1 LKAQIFFLK
10 DQRNVSRQIESLLR
24 SHLFQDI
31 EVEHRIYDNQD
42 AAGTRKIGK
51 SYLELMRAST
61 VKVGD
66 FTVEAAYEDGS
77 WGYYWDQEEE
87 YLLRLP
93 RELMSMVFPAVAV
106 MNRMVIV
113 PREIH
118 KAFDAPTDFAY
129 MFKPLDAYGVVLAD
143 FDGRD
148 AIRRAVLRVAAQIR
162 AEVVGLCR
170 RHMSLQGTRS
180 PDLEELARLLDV
192 DQEFLEDLKQEV
204 IRPFPYLDAHVT
216 SGPLRLR
223 KSSRVRLTVRYESP
237 SAPGMVRV
245 QIRPPAAKPLVHYID
260 FSSEKTADQVIEFDV
275 VPKTAPYFPLEVLFF
290 LEDAADDTVPPIALI
305 LDVTAE

>member
-1 LKAQIFFLK
+1 M
-10 DQRNVSRQIESLLR
+10 
-24 SHLFQDI
+24 
-31 EVEHRIYDNQD
+31 
-42 AAGTRKIGK
+42 IGK
-51 SYLELMRAST
+51 SYLEMMRAST

-77 WGYYWDQEEE
+77 WGYYWDREEE
-87 YLLRLP
+87 HLLRLP
-93 RELMSMVFPAVAV
+93 HELMTKVFPAVAV

-129 MFKPLDAYGVVLAD
+129 MFKPLEAYGVVLAD
-143 FDGRD
+143 FDKRD
-148 AIRRAVLRVAAQIR
+148 TIRRALVRVATQVR
-162 AEVVGLCR
+162 AEIVSLCR

-192 DQEFLEDLKQEV
+192 DEDFLEELKQDV
-204 IRPFPYLDAHVT
+204 IRPFPRLEAQVI
-216 SGPLRLR
+216 SGPVRLK
-223 KSSRVRLTVRYESP
+223 KSSRVKLAVRYESVN
-237 SAPGMVRV
+237 APGTVRV
-245 QIRPPAAKPLVHYID
+245 QIRPPAVKPVVHYLD
-260 FSSEKTADQVIEFDV
+260 FSAGQTTDQMIEFDV
-275 VPKTAPYFPLEVLFF
+275 VPKTAPYCPLEVLFY